1 MHTSILV
8 PLDGSPF
15 AEQALPAAAAL
26 ARRMGARLHIVR
38 VHEPPVMP
46 LGSGESIIALDAE
59 WIAALRAE
67 EEEYLRRTANR
78 CMEEYGL
85 VARTDLLAGPSANAI
100 VAAARDSGDALVVMT
115 THGRGGLS
123 RAWLGSIADAVV
135 RRSPVAV
142 LLIRPDAEAEVAPA
156 LEPRR
161 ILVPV
166 DGSRLS
172 EGILA
177 AAIAVGRLTG
187 AHYTLLRVVPTS
199 LLAAYPLASTF
210 GMGSEAFEEMRLGAA
225 HYLDELARRTA
236 ERYHVEVDTALVAHP
251 IPAEAILEQADARGA
266 DMIALATHGRGGW
279 TRMALGS
286 VADKVMRGAKVP
298 VLLYRPPVPVENGGG
313 TREAVHAA

>member
-1 MHTSILV
+1 
-8 PLDGSPF
+8 
-15 AEQALPAAAAL
+15 
-26 ARRMGARLHIVR
+26 
-38 VHEPPVMP
+38 MP
-46 LGSGESIIALDAE
+46 LGGAES
-59 WIAALRAE
+59 IAALDPEWVAALREE
-67 EEEYLRRTANR
+67 EEEYLRRIANR
-78 CMEEYGL
+78 CMEEHGL

-135 RRSPVAV
+135 RRSPVPV
-142 LLIRPDAEAEVAPA
+142 LLIRPDDAAAAEPTI
-156 LEPRR
+156 EPRNVL
-161 ILVPV
+161 IPV

-172 EGILA
+172 EGILD

-187 AHYTLLRVVPTS
+187 ARYTLLKVVPTS
-199 LLAAYPLASTF
+199 AIAAYPMASTF
-210 GMGSEAFEEMRLGAA
+210 GIGPEAFEEMRLGAA
-225 HYLDELARRTA
+225 NYLNELARRIA
-236 ERYHVEVDTALVAHP
+236 ERYHVEVDTALVPHP
-251 IPAEAILEQADARGA
+251 IPAEAILQQADARGV

-313 TREAVHAA
+313 SREAVHAA